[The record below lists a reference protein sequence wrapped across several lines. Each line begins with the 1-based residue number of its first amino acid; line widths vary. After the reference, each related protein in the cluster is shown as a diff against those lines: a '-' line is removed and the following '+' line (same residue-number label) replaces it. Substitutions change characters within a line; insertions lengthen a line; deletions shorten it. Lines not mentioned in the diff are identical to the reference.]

1 MICFRQIVMTQDNI
15 FSRAYDKDFKKRII
29 LIVYSIINTVYEHFS

>member
-1 MICFRQIVMTQDNI
+1 MVYFRQAVMTQDNI